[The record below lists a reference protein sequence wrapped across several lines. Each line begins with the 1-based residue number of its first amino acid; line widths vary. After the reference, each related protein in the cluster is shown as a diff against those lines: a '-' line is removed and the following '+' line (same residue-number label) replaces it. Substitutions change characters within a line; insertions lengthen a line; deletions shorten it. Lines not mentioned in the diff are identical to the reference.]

1 MPRRWCYLGLVS
13 VAPITL
19 AGTLARARTVALFVL
34 VMALPACNDLR
45 DFRGAWQGPRVGD
58 AAALKVGVAD
68 AARATLDIGRIDLQG
83 LAGTLSVDGLV
94 TAAPLE
100 PVAGAEADVL
110 AGLSFG
116 GSPLR
121 VYLGF
126 VPVDDGAGDATAV
139 VSLYDDDRVEVRL
152 LRGGTAKIYAIFALE
167 R

>member
-1 MPRRWCYLGLVS
+1 MAPRWCYLGLVGR
-13 VAPITL
+13 VAPITFAGRL
-19 AGTLARARTVALFVL
+19 ALAVLATALS
-34 VMALPACNDLR
+34 ACNDLR
-45 DFRGAWQGPRVGD
+45 DFRGPWQGPRVGD
-58 AAALKVGVAD
+58 AAALKVGVAEG
-68 AARATLDIGRIDLQG
+68 ARATLDIGLIDVHG
-83 LAGTLSVDGLV
+83 LAGTLTVDGLV

-100 PVAGAEADVL
+100 PVAGAQADVL
-110 AGLSFG
+110 AGMSFN

-126 VPVDDGAGDATAV
+126 VPVDDGAGEAIAV

>member
-1 MPRRWCYLGLVS
+1 VG

-19 AGTLARARTVALFVL
+19 AGTLALAVL
-34 VMALPACNDLR
+34 VTTLPACNDLR
-45 DFRGAWQGPRVGD
+45 DFRGPWQGPRVGD
-58 AAALKVGVAD
+58 APPLRVGVTD
-68 AARATLDIGRIDLQG
+68 AARATLEIASVDLRG

-94 TAAPLE
+94 TAAAVE

-110 AGLSFG
+110 SGMSFG

-126 VPVDDGAGDATAV
+126 VAIDDLGGDATAV
-139 VSLYDDDRVEVRL
+139 ISLYDDDRVEVRL
-152 LRGGTAKIYAIFALE
+152 LRGGSTPIYAIFALE